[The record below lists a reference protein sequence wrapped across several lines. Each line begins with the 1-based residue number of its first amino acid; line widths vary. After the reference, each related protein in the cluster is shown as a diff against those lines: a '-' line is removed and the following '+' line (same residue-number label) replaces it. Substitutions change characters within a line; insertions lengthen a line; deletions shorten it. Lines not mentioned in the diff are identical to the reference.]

1 MSVEVEDNSG
11 AKEQFRS
18 IDATAPEGIT
28 VIPYGTREL
37 SGDEYLVYPDGTTTI
52 QKLIEQS
59 GMEYTKFE
67 DRKSSTV
74 VERSEELTIA
84 TLYIGY
90 RFLRDNWSQIKF
102 LIQKL
107 SGYYYEN
114 SDKEIEM
121 EIEQEDANGD
131 TKKITYRG
139 PANELDSV
147 TEELEAIMDRS
158 SDE

>member
-1 MSVEVEDNSG
+1 MSVEVENDSE

-18 IDATAPEGIT
+18 IDATTPDGIT

-37 SGDEYLVYPDGTTTI
+37 SGDEYLVYPNGTATI
-52 QKLIEQS
+52 QKLVERS
-59 GMEYTKFE
+59 GMEYTAFE
-67 DRKSSTV
+67 DRKSSTI

-90 RFLRDNWSQIKF
+90 RFLRDNWDQINF
-102 LIQKL
+102 LIQKI

-121 EIEQEDANGD
+121 KIEQEDSNGD
-131 TKKITYRG
+131 TKKITYQG
-139 PANELDSV
+139 PADELGSV
-147 TEELEAIMDRS
+147 TDELESIMEGS